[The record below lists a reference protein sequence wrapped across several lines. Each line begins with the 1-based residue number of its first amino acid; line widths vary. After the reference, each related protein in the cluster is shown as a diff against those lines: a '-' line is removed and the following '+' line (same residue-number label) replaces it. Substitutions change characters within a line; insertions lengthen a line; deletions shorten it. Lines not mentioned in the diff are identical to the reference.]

1 MTLPG
6 FAIAKTGVHGSRT
19 CATRCPGGG
28 QKLDKKVVAL
38 PLKTRPLDFTELP
51 EDAMRDRAREF
62 YEDVKRRRTVRDFS
76 DRAVPRE
83 IIENA
88 IRAAGTAPSGAN
100 HQPWHFVAIQPGEIR
115 KQLREAAEAEE
126 KAFYEGKASQEWLDA
141 LEPLGT
147 DDHKPY
153 LETAPW
159 LIAVFAQRRGGLTV
173 GESKKNYYVAE
184 SVGIAC
190 GILLTALHRSGLV
203 TLTHTPNP
211 MGFLT
216 EICDRPKDEKP
227 YMLIVAGY
235 PGEGATVPEHALVK
249 KSLDDITT
257 WL

>member
-1 MTLPG
+1 MPP
-6 FAIAKTGVHGSRT
+6 KTV
-19 CATRCPGGG
+19 
-28 QKLDKKVVAL
+28 
-38 PLKTRPLDFTELP
+38 PLDFTEKP
-51 EDAMRDRAREF
+51 EAEMRAEARAF
-62 YEDVKRRRTVRDFS
+62 YEDIRKRRTVRDFS
-76 DRAVPRE
+76 DRAVPRD
-83 IIENA
+83 IIEDA

-100 HQPWHFVAIQPGEIR
+100 HQPWHFVAIQPGDIR
-115 KQLREAAEAEE
+115 KRLRAAAEAEE

-159 LIAVFAQRRGGLTV
+159 LIAVFAQRRGGVTV
-173 GESKKNYYVAE
+173 GETKKNYYVSE

-190 GILLTALHRSGLV
+190 GILLTALHRAGLA

-216 EICDRPKDEKP
+216 EICGRPKDEKP
-227 YMLIVAGY
+227 FMLVVTGY
-235 PGEGATVPEHALVK
+235 PAKGASVPEHALIK
-249 KSLDDITT
+249 KPLSDITT

>member
-1 MTLPG
+1 MPP
-6 FAIAKTGVHGSRT
+6 KTV
-19 CATRCPGGG
+19 
-28 QKLDKKVVAL
+28 
-38 PLKTRPLDFTELP
+38 PLDFTEKP
-51 EDAMRDRAREF
+51 EDQMRAEALAF
-62 YEDVKRRRTVRDFS
+62 YEDIKRRRTVRDFS
-76 DRAVPRE
+76 DRDVPRE
-83 IIENA
+83 IVANA

-100 HQPWHFVAIQPGEIR
+100 HQPWHFVAIRPGEIR
-115 KQLREAAEAEE
+115 TKLRAAAEAEE

-159 LIAVFAQRRGGLTV
+159 LIAVFAQRRGGVTV
-173 GESKKNYYVAE
+173 GETKKNYYVAE

-190 GILLTALHRSGLV
+190 GMLLTALHRAGLA

-211 MGFLT
+211 MTFLT
-216 EICDRPKDEKP
+216 EICGRPSDEKP

-235 PGEGATVPEHALVK
+235 PAEGASVPEHALVK